1 MPSSF
6 VTRTVVADLLFDGKP
21 LSFRGIALESVL
33 FVGATYGLSAA
44 IPKIQV
50 QLGGAAIGAPLLTSC
65 WLGLVRL
72 CLDSPGAQQRLLRF
86 LCSQVRWVVGCDTQ
100 APALL
105 KHNPTCM
112 PNMYRALVSQAA

>member
-50 QLGGAAIGAPLLTSC
+50 QLGGPAIGALAAHIVLVGPRQVV
-65 WLGLVRL
+65 LGFTGSTAAIAQIFVF
-72 CLDSPGAQQRLLRF
+72 PGAL
-86 LCSQVRWVVGCDTQ
+86 GGG
-100 APALL
+100 
-105 KHNPTCM
+105 M
-112 PNMYRALVSQAA
+112 